1 MIRKL
6 ILTPTFKKAFQRF
19 VKRNPDLQKRIE
31 KTLIEMQQDVFTQ
44 HLGAHKL
51 SGKLWGLR
59 SVSCGYDCRII
70 FTIEKNEELDIEVI
84 VLLNIGNHD
93 IVY

>member
-1 MIRKL
+1 MVRKL

-31 KTLIEMQQDVFTQ
+31 NTLIEMQQDVFVQ
-44 HLGAHKL
+44 HLGTHKL

-59 SVSCGYDCRII
+59 SASCGYDCRII
-70 FTIEKNEELDIEVI
+70 FTIEKNEELASEVI
-84 VLLNIGNHD
+84 VLLNIGTHD